1 MRKLCPPNQKLWKW
15 SVPLRPGTYPPFRYL
30 SINIVFLAS
39 VFILHL
45 SISQALANKSLV
57 HFFVHISVFSSFT
70 FSFLFH
76 LLFSLFPLSPFLLF
90 TTNSEPCFPCLFWT
104 HLVSYPPQFIE
115 YQSGNISI
123 ISCLISNLVIYFTLY
138 CNNVLSPCVKTKTV
152 HEMPIC
158 LSDSLGTKIYRF
170 SAKFKGF
177 LSPQHWIAVEFQ
189 QKNILDS
196 THCSLYCFTLNQEEV
211 CLQ

>member
-76 LLFSLFPLSPFLLF
+76 LLFPLLPSLFSFTFSFLFYLFHLSFSLLQIVNHVFLVYFEPILYLIPLSLSNINLAIFLLF
-90 TTNSEPCFPCLFWT
+90 
-104 HLVSYPPQFIE
+104 HV
-115 YQSGNISI
+115 
-123 ISCLISNLVIYFTLY
+123 LY
-138 CNNVLSPCVKTKTV
+138 LT
-152 HEMPIC
+152 
-158 LSDSLGTKIYRF
+158 
-170 SAKFKGF
+170 
-177 LSPQHWIAVEFQ
+177 
-189 QKNILDS
+189 
-196 THCSLYCFTLNQEEV
+196 
-211 CLQ
+211 